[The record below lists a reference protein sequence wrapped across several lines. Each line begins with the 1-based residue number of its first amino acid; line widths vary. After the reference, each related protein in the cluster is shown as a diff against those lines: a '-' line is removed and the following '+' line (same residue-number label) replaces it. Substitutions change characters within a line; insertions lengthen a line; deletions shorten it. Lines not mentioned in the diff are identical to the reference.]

1 MENNSNEVEM
11 SDKMRFLS
19 DLLRKQTDL
28 LKQIESR
35 ANVAIGFSGVMLTY
49 AMTTLQ
55 GGKSL
60 TALMSMVLALIA
72 IVLGLFSLKP
82 PSFISSRERRE
93 QSVFYHTAITKV
105 DHETY
110 SRQIEEAFASQENI
124 IKQYAL
130 EVHNLVSHSL
140 TIKKRFAH
148 LSISMVVFGLLV
160 SSVASLI

>member
-1 MENNSNEVEM
+1 MENIIDEISIG
-11 SDKMRFLS
+11 DKIRFLS

-35 ANVAIGFSGVMLTY
+35 ANVAIGFSGVMLSYT
-49 AMTTLQ
+49 MSTLKD
-55 GGKSL
+55 GVSL
-60 TALMSMVLALIA
+60 PALVSMVLALIA
-72 IVLGLFSLKP
+72 IVLGLFALKP
-82 PSFISSRERRE
+82 PSFISGRVERE

-105 DHETY
+105 DHETF
-110 SRQIEEAFASQENI
+110 SRQIARAFASQENI
-124 IKQYAL
+124 IKQYTL

-160 SSVASLI
+160 SSVVSLF